1 MRETRSALIAA
12 IAANL
17 GIAAIKFVVATISG
31 SSAMISEGIH
41 SLVDTGD
48 GVLLWLGLRRSERP
62 SDQRHPFGHGK
73 ELYFWTLVV
82 AVMVFAVGGGMSV
95 YEGILHLIRPRPAKH
110 DLWTYAVLGIALV
123 FEGSSWTFAWRA
135 FQKERRGRPIWDT
148 IAASKDPSSFAILFE
163 DSAAI
168 AGLAVAFLGIW
179 TSARF
184 ETPIPDGIASI
195 AIGAILMT
203 TATLLARATLR
214 LVVGQSADPELE
226 RAIRDFVGRDDTVER
241 VGRILTVHFG
251 PETIVAQIE
260 ILFAAAVSAETAA
273 RAIDRIEGALK
284 RDHPALKQISIEAVT
299 RAPSPTA

>member
-1 MRETRSALIAA
+1 MRETRSAVFAA

-17 GIAAIKFVVATISG
+17 GIAIIKFIVAAVSG
-31 SSAMISEGIH
+31 SSAMISEAIH

-48 GVLLWLGLRRSERP
+48 GLLLWLGLRRSERGP
-62 SDQRHPFGHGK
+62 DAQHPFGHGK

-95 YEGILHLIRPRPAKH
+95 YEGILHLIHPRTAQP
-110 DLWTYAVLGIALV
+110 DFWTYVVLGGALA
-123 FEGSSWTFAWRA
+123 FEGTSWAFAWRA

-168 AGLAVAFLGIW
+168 AGLIVAFLGVW
-179 TSARF
+179 TSSHF
-184 ETPIPDGIASI
+184 GTPVPDGLASI
-195 AIGAILMT
+195 AIGLILMT

-214 LVVGQSADPELE
+214 LVVGQSADPKLE
-226 RAIRDFVGRDDTVER
+226 RAIREFVAQDDTVEG

-251 PETIVAQIE
+251 PETIVAQVE
-260 ILFAAAVSAETAA
+260 IFFAPKVSADSAA
-273 RAIDRIEGALK
+273 RAIDRLERGLK
-284 RDHPALKQISIEAVT
+284 RDHPALKQISIEAEA
-299 RAPSPTA
+299 RSPSAHA

>member
-1 MRETRSALIAA
+1 MRETRSAVFAA

-17 GIAAIKFVVATISG
+17 GIAAIKFVVAAVSG

-62 SDQRHPFGHGK
+62 PDQRHPFGHGK

-95 YEGILHLIRPRPAKH
+95 YEGILHLIHPRPAKH
-110 DLWTYAVLGIALV
+110 DLWTYAVLGAAFV
-123 FEGSSWTFAWRA
+123 FEGSSWLFAWRA
-135 FQKERRGRPIWDT
+135 FQKERRGRPIWET
-148 IAASKDPSSFAILFE
+148 IADSKDPSSFAILFE
-163 DSAAI
+163 DSAAL
-168 AGLAVAFLGIW
+168 AGLIVAFLGIW

-214 LVVGQSADPELE
+214 LVVGQRANPELE
-226 RAIRDFVGRDDTVER
+226 RAIREFVAQDDTVER

-260 ILFAAAVSAETAA
+260 ILFAPTVSAETAA
-273 RAIDRIEGALK
+273 RTIDRIERALK
-284 RDHPALKQISIEAVT
+284 REHPALKQISIEAEA
-299 RAPSPTA
+299 RAPSPAA

>member
-110 DLWTYAVLGIALV
+110 DGTEPPA
-123 FEGSSWTFAWRA
+123 
-135 FQKERRGRPIWDT
+135 
-148 IAASKDPSSFAILFE
+148 
-163 DSAAI
+163 
-168 AGLAVAFLGIW
+168 
-179 TSARF
+179 
-184 ETPIPDGIASI
+184 
-195 AIGAILMT
+195 
-203 TATLLARATLR
+203 
-214 LVVGQSADPELE
+214 E
-226 RAIRDFVGRDDTVER
+226 RAS
-241 VGRILTVHFG
+241 
-251 PETIVAQIE
+251 
-260 ILFAAAVSAETAA
+260 VSRRSRT
-273 RAIDRIEGALK
+273 
-284 RDHPALKQISIEAVT
+284 T
-299 RAPSPTA
+299 

>member
-1 MRETRSALIAA
+1 MRETRFAVFAA

-17 GIAAIKFVVATISG
+17 GIAAMKFVVAAVSG

-62 SDQRHPFGHGK
+62 PDERHPFGHGK

-95 YEGILHLIRPRPAKH
+95 YEGILHLIRPRATQH
-110 DLWTYAVLGIALV
+110 DLWTYAVLGGALI
-123 FEGSSWTFAWRA
+123 FEGTSWMFAWRA
-135 FQKERRGRPIWDT
+135 FQKERRGRPIWET
-148 IAASKDPSSFAILFE
+148 IASSKDPSSFAILFE
-163 DSAAI
+163 DSAAL
-168 AGLAVAFLGIW
+168 AGLVVAFLGIW

-184 ETPIPDGIASI
+184 GTPIPDGLASI

-214 LVVGQSADPELE
+214 LVVGQSADPKLE
-226 RAIRDFVGRDDTVER
+226 RAIREFVARDTTVER

-251 PETIVAQIE
+251 PETIVAQVE
-260 ILFAAAVSAETAA
+260 ILFAPQVSADGAA
-273 RAIDRIEGALK
+273 RAIDRIEDGLK
-284 RDHPALKQISIEAVT
+284 KDHPQLKQISIEAAA
-299 RAPSPTA
+299 RAPAPAP

>member
-1 MRETRSALIAA
+1 MRETRSAVFAA

-17 GIAAIKFVVATISG
+17 VIAAIKFVVAAVSG

-62 SDQRHPFGHGK
+62 PDSQHPFGHGK

-110 DLWTYAVLGIALV
+110 DLWTYAVLGAALI
-123 FEGSSWTFAWRA
+123 FEGTSWTFAWRA
-135 FQKERRGRPIWDT
+135 FQKERRGRRIWDT

-168 AGLAVAFLGIW
+168 AGLTVAFLGVW

-184 ETPIPDGIASI
+184 GTPIPDGLASI
-195 AIGAILMT
+195 AIGLILMT
-203 TATLLARATLR
+203 TAILLARATLR
-214 LVVGQSADPELE
+214 LVVGQSADPGLE
-226 RAIRDFVGRDDTVER
+226 RAIRDFVAQDEAVAR

-251 PETIVAQIE
+251 PETIVAQVE
-260 ILFAAAVSAETAA
+260 LVFAPAVSAEAAA
-273 RAIDRIEGALK
+273 RTIDRLQRGLK
-284 RDHPALKQISIEAVT
+284 KDHPALKQISIEAET
-299 RAPSPTA
+299 NAPAHPA